1 MKIKNE
7 YIEIK
12 KGNKVFTKRNM
23 ILDVY
28 LHQIFN
34 SQIDDEHDTST
45 IGYCFIKFDE
55 PIGSITYESDVD
67 PKDYFDVVLYSI
79 KNYNP
84 IVKTSSNVV
93 KLIYKYNSDLN
104 FLYNNGTSWVGKGMN
119 TFNMFAGRRITALG
133 FGTYNKLFAFLDTRN
148 MNIVVNRNESV
159 QISRV
164 DSIQSDGIVVGYEYP
179 LHLIQ
184 DAVNQTALGRQNKIC
199 AQLYSIGFGNV
210 MGLMEEEYLI
220 DDVTTTSDNNS
231 ITFNVNRTKKVG
243 HYPSKNLQLGF
254 YPTMDN
260 SKYLIFKY
268 RLYRRIL
275 VDDEYI
281 TNYLDEYYT
290 MNMANENF
298 GNLQIKLEIERM

>member
-7 YIEIK
+7 YIELKI
-12 KGNKVFTKRNM
+12 GNKTFTKKNM

-55 PIGSITYESDVD
+55 PIDSITYESNVD
-67 PKDYFDVVLYSI
+67 PKDYFDVVLVSI

-84 IVKTSSNVV
+84 VVKTSNNVV

-148 MNIVVNRNESV
+148 MNVIVNENESV

-164 DSIQSDGIVVGYEYP
+164 DSMQSEGLLIGYDYP

-184 DAVNQTALGRQNKIC
+184 DAVNQTSLGRQNKIC
-199 AQLYSIGFGNV
+199 AQLYSVGFGNRIDR
-210 MGLMEEEYLI
+210 MEEEYLVGE
-220 DDVTTTSDNNS
+220 VTEEVANNS
-231 ITFNVNRTKKVG
+231 ITFNVNREEKIG
-243 HYPSKNLQLGF
+243 YYPSESLQLGF
-254 YPTMDN
+254 YPINDN

-268 RLYRRIL
+268 RLYKRELIS
-275 VDDEYI
+275 DEYV
-281 TNYLDEYYT
+281 TTYLDKYYT
-290 MNMANENF
+290 MNVENCNF
-298 GNLQIKLEIERM
+298 GDLQITLKIERG